1 MSHFS
6 FMYFLQVNGGQITF
20 SCRTVNPKSIHE
32 TFKES
37 LMRIFM
43 KHVQQDPVY
52 GSWQFLTSEGEPM
65 GELLFNCKVLISYQI
80 GMDAMKLWRPS
91 DVLQWV
97 LHLCKH
103 YLPDTYNLRL
113 LWKV

>member
-1 MSHFS
+1 M
-6 FMYFLQVNGGQITF
+6 I
-20 SCRTVNPKSIHE
+20 
-32 TFKES
+32 
-37 LMRIFM
+37 IFM